1 VIGMIKKDLFMIKN
15 NYKSILIALA
25 IYIFYS
31 IEFDMDMSFFLP
43 FMGLMICISTISYD
57 DYNNWHTYATS
68 LPQGKINVIKSKYIT
83 TIGITI
89 LLTIISI
96 LLSFIIGSVKGTL
109 NIDESLATIMGELFA
124 IIFMLSLIF
133 PILFK
138 YGSEK
143 GRIAMIIIGLGMF
156 GLIILISKLVKV
168 EISNDLINFLESYFI
183 IIFIIVS
190 IIMITISYYVSRKV
204 YLKRE
209 F

>member
-1 VIGMIKKDLFMIKN
+1 MIGMIKKDLFMIKN

-83 TIGITI
+83 TIGITV

-143 GRIAMIIIGLGMF
+143 GRIAMMTIGFGMF
-156 GLIILISKLVKV
+156 GLIILLSKVVKV
-168 EISNDLINFLESYFI
+168 EISKNLINFLDSYFV
-183 IIFIIVS
+183 IIFIIGS
-190 IIMITISYYVSRKV
+190 GIMIAISYYISKKV

>member
-1 VIGMIKKDLFMIKN
+1 MIGMIKKDLYMIKN

-83 TIGITI
+83 TIGITL

>member
-1 VIGMIKKDLFMIKN
+1 MIGMIKKDLYMIKN

-83 TIGITI
+83 TIGITV